1 MSTKAQRQQALVR
14 IIETKEVSSQNELRT
29 MLAKEGITA
38 TQVTISRD
46 LEEVGA
52 VKVRSSQG
60 DTIYAI
66 ASFEPARRATSDQLR
81 RVMSEWVAEVSYS
94 GNMVILRTP
103 PGCAHVVASA
113 LDRAAPKGL
122 LGTVAGD
129 DTIMCVAT
137 EAVGGKK
144 LSVELRALAGLK
156 GSPS

>member
-66 ASFEPARRATSDQLR
+66 ASFEPARRATNDQLR
-81 RVMSEWVAEVSYS
+81 RVMSEWVAEVSHS
-94 GNMVILRTP
+94 GNLVILRTP

-113 LDRAAPKGL
+113 LDRA
-122 LGTVAGD
+122 GD

-144 LSVELRALAGLK
+144 LSIELRTLAGLK
-156 GSPS
+156 GATS

>member
-66 ASFEPARRATSDQLR
+66 ASFEPARRATNDQLR
-81 RVMSEWVAEVSYS
+81 RVMSEWVAEVSHS

-103 PGCAHVVASA
+103 PGCAHVVAS
-113 LDRAAPKGL
+113 APKGL